1 MKLIGMMDSPYVR
14 RAAIGLKMLGIPFEH
29 QSISVFGGFEAF
41 QAINPVVKAPTLV
54 LDDGQVLIDST
65 LILQYATAIAPAG
78 KTLMPSDSTALLRT
92 LRLIGLALAASEKT
106 VQIVYERRLR
116 PSEKQHAPW
125 LERVSGQLLAAYD
138 ALEKECASMPFA
150 KSADAFTDADLSIAV
165 SWTFSQMM
173 VPETVDAARYP
184 GLQAFSVFA
193 EQLPF
198 FIDTP
203 PV

>member
-1 MKLIGMMDSPYVR
+1 MKLIGMLDSPYVR

-29 QSISVFGGFEAF
+29 QSISVFGGFDAF

-54 LDDGQVLIDST
+54 LDDGQVLMDST
-65 LILQYATAIAPAG
+65 LILQYAAAIAPAG
-78 KTLMPSDSTALLRT
+78 KTLIPSDPAAQLSA
-92 LRLIGLALAASEKT
+92 LRLTGLALAASEKT

-138 ALEKECASMPFA
+138 ALEKECAAARFA
-150 KSADAFTDADLSIAV
+150 KSADTFTEADVTIAV
-165 SWTFSQMM
+165 TWTFSQMM
-173 VPETVDAARYP
+173 VPEIVEAAKYP
-184 GLQAFSVFA
+184 SLQAFSALA
-193 EQLPF
+193 EQLPV